1 VGFGFRNRF
10 ATGFATSLS
19 KPLGRIKN
27 PEKTVHS
34 RVKSEVHISGN
45 LTILANIGNNEGKE
59 KIMKQV
65 AATEFQNRAGLYFET
80 SAKEP
85 VFITRYKRPVRVL
98 IDIDEYERL
107 KARDTREALA
117 VEDLSWEEIN
127 NLSSD
132 DYGEVDPELEN
143 LLK

>member
-1 VGFGFRNRF
+1 
-10 ATGFATSLS
+10 
-19 KPLGRIKN
+19 
-27 PEKTVHS
+27 
-34 RVKSEVHISGN
+34 
-45 LTILANIGNNEGKE
+45 
-59 KIMKQV
+59 MKQV